1 MRGEATVSYLV
12 TSMTPLIAE
21 NTRGRTVIGL
31 DTTVAC
37 GLLPGMLR
45 YMTKGLRMINLPM
58 LP

>member
-21 NTRGRTVIGL
+21 NTRGRVVNGL
-31 DTTVAC
+31 LTTVAC

-45 YMTKGLRMINLPM
+45 YMRMRFKD
-58 LP
+58 